1 MAEYYRNAWYAQL
14 QKKVAELEE
23 EIRKAIELP
32 TVTSADEGKVL
43 TVDSE
48 GKWDAED
55 VPKELPTV
63 TSADEGKVLTVNGNG
78 GWGVDDI
85 LSGNDYSTTEK
96 IVGTW
101 IDGSPIYQK
110 TVQIENPIAGVAN
123 WYNHNI
129 PDINYVVT
137 FLVHIIET
145 SVSGSTTYTMFKPL
159 TGNTGSTS
167 VDGAYSISVDCVT
180 STAIRY
186 MVGNSYPISNCAM
199 YVTIQYVKAT
209 I

>member
-101 IDGSPIYQK
+101 IDGS
-110 TVQIENPIAGVAN
+110 T
-123 WYNHNI
+123 
-129 PDINYVVT
+129 NYILIV
-137 FLVHIIET
+137 
-145 SVSGSTTYTMFKPL
+145 
-159 TGNTGSTS
+159 
-167 VDGAYSISVDCVT
+167 
-180 STAIRY
+180 
-186 MVGNSYPISNCAM
+186 
-199 YVTIQYVKAT
+199 
-209 I
+209 